1 MLFCGID
8 TSNYTTSAA
17 LCNEAGQVVANIK
30 EPLPVRAGEC
40 GLRQSDAVFAHTRNL
55 PIVTSRLREVLASDE
70 LCGERLA
77 AIGVSERPRDAE
89 GSYMPCFLA
98 GVAAASAMADAMDL
112 PLYRTSHQNGHIMA
126 ALYSSGRTELVSRRH
141 IAFHVSGGTTEVLL
155 VEPRDSA
162 FAVTLIGGTRD
173 LNAGQ
178 AVDRTGVMLGLRFPC
193 GAALEELANS
203 SARSFKFPRVAVKDG
218 WCNLSGL
225 QNKTQKMLADGE
237 TSADIA
243 TYLFDHIA
251 AVLAKMAADAREVQG
266 DLPIV
271 FAGGVMSNKRIRRQ
285 LEALGNVHFAEPAF
299 SADNAA
305 GVALLCRCSFLVE
318 RGEGLHG

>member
-17 LCNEAGQVVANIK
+17 LCDESGRVLANIK

-55 PIVTSRLREVLASDE
+55 PTVTARLRDVLASSE
-70 LCGERLA
+70 LCGEKLA
-77 AIGVSERPRDAE
+77 AFGVSERPRDAE

-98 GVAAASAMADAMDL
+98 GVAAASAAADVMGL

-126 ALYSSGRTELVSRRH
+126 ALYSSGMTELVSRRH

-155 VEPRDSA
+155 SEPRDSA

-193 GAALEELANS
+193 GAALEELANGS
-203 SARSFKFPRVAVKDG
+203 DRVFGFPRVAVRDG

-225 QNKTQKMLADGE
+225 QNKTQKMLSDGE
-237 TSADIA
+237 SPSDIA
-243 TYLFDHIA
+243 AFLFDHIA
-251 AVLAKMAADAREVQG
+251 AVLFAMASDARAARGE
-266 DLPIV
+266 LPIV
-271 FAGGVMSNKRIRRQ
+271 FAGGVMSNKRIRSR
-285 LEALGNVHFAEPAF
+285 LEALGNVYFAAPEF

-305 GVALLCRCSFLVE
+305 GVALLCRRRFLNE
-318 RGEGLHG
+318 RDGAVNG

>member
-17 LCNEAGQVVANIK
+17 LCDESGRVVANIK
-30 EPLPVRAGEC
+30 EPLPVCEGKC

-55 PIVTSRLREVLASDE
+55 PVVTARLRDALASVT
-70 LCGERLA
+70 LCGERLTA
-77 AIGVSERPRDAE
+77 VGVSERPRDAE

-98 GVAAASAMADAMDL
+98 GVAAASAMADAMGL

-126 ALYSSGRTELVSRRH
+126 ALYSSGMTELAARRH
-141 IAFHVSGGTTEVLL
+141 IAFHVSGGTTEALL
-155 VEPRDSA
+155 VEPFGNA
-162 FAVTLIGGTRD
+162 FSVKLIGGTRD

-193 GAALEELANS
+193 GAALEKIANGS
-203 SARSFKFPRVAVKDG
+203 ERVFEFSRVAVKDG

-225 QNKTQKMLADGE
+225 QNKTQKMFSDGE
-237 TSADIA
+237 SPSDIA
-243 TYLFDHIA
+243 AYLFDHIA
-251 AVLAKMAADAREVQG
+251 AVLSVMATDARAVYG
-266 DLPIV
+266 KLPIV
-271 FAGGVMSNKRIRRQ
+271 FAGGVMSNRRIRRR
-285 LEALGNVHFAEPAF
+285 LAEHDDVYFAEPAF

-305 GVALLCRCSFLVE
+305 GVALLCRRGFLSE
-318 RGEGLHG
+318 FNGAHNG